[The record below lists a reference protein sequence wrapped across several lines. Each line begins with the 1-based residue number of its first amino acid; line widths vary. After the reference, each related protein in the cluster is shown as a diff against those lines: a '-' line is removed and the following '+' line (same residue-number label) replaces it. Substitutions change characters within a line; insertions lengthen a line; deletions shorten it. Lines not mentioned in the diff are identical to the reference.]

1 MEFWFDKKSRKWLR
15 KNTENCFKITLE
27 DNYLSYEVACTIF
40 DILRLKFR
48 RQELCTTFALKLFK
62 SPSSHDYF
70 TPARRMTNTRGG
82 QQLLV
87 EEKKSNKKRC
97 YNAPHNYLARII
109 NQNKEKFLECLKSEQ
124 ITYKLGDYTSI
135 VTSLLLVDYRGHA
148 QFSVLFQTFWNIRLL
163 CVFPHHMFWS
173 INTSYLYIYIA
184 GYVFAD
190 FAIASFFTL

>member
-1 MEFWFDKKSRKWLR
+1 MTRSQ
-15 KNTENCFKITLE
+15 ENDLEKIQKMALKIILE

-40 DILRLKFR
+40 DILPLKFR

-87 EEKKSNKKRC
+87 EEKKSNTKMC

-109 NQNKEKFLECLKSEQ
+109 NQNKEK
-124 ITYKLGDYTSI
+124 
-135 VTSLLLVDYRGHA
+135 
-148 QFSVLFQTFWNIRLL
+148 VLRMSQK
-163 CVFPHHMFWS
+163 
-173 INTSYLYIYIA
+173 
-184 GYVFAD
+184 
-190 FAIASFFTL
+190 